1 MAWWMIHLAIE
12 AYCWPVAGGGRDVVG
27 IAKTGSGK
35 TLAARCGSNDLLFS
49 RCFFSSI
56 NGNGYKWIQRCA

>member
-1 MAWWMIHLAIE
+1 MIYGILMEPEGKPTFHKRVGRSGQ

-35 TLAARCGSNDLLFS
+35 TLAAGRVWRLLVTE
-49 RCFFSSI
+49 SSPFR
-56 NGNGYKWIQRCA
+56 G